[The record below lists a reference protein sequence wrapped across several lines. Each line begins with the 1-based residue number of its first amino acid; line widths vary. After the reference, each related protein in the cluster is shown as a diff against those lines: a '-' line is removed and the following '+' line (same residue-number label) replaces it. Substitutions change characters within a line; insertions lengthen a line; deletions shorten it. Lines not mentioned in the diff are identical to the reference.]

1 MRIFLS
7 ILTAILLALT
17 VASCG
22 SSKKSSSKSNSISL
36 EDLKK
41 NKDKTYAELQ
51 ANAKKNSS
59 NNTSNAGSNEPVSN
73 ATVQAAGRKMGM
85 TVTKSDNSKLYTV
98 IAGWIGTPYK
108 FGGTTKSGVDC
119 SGFTRNVINDVYGVS
134 LPRQSSEM
142 LNSCRKVSKSQLK
155 EGDLVFFRTDGKA
168 TTVPNHVGI
177 YLKDGKFAHASSSKG
192 VTVSSLS
199 DSYYVKCWLTG
210 GRFR

>member
-7 ILTAILLALT
+7 ILTAILLAFT
-17 VASCG
+17 AASCG
-22 SSKKSSSKSNSISL
+22 SSKKSSSKTITL
-36 EDLKK
+36 EELKK

-51 ANAKKNSS
+51 ANAKKNSGS
-59 NNTSNAGSNEPVSN
+59 KTSNAGSNEPVSN
-73 ATVQAAGRKMGM
+73 ATVQTAGKKMGM

-142 LNSCRKVSKSQLK
+142 CNSCRKVSKSQLK